1 VTWVTPTV
9 VAETKMVGKSGSTI
23 VLAKQPVHLGA
34 DVLSACVAP
43 LTAYLQQYSTVQ
55 QYSTADVAV
64 TVVVGDALAAA
75 AAAAAAEIAVVEDV
89 LAAAGGE

>member
-9 VAETKMVGKSGSTI
+9 AAETKMVGKSGSTI
-23 VLAKQPVHLGA
+23 VLAKQPVRLGA
-34 DVLSACVAP
+34 AVLSAYVAP

-55 QYSTADVAV
+55 QYSTAAVAV
-64 TVVVGDALAAA
+64 TVVVGYALAA
-75 AAAAAAEIAVVEDV
+75 AAAAAAEIAVVGDV

>member
-1 VTWVTPTV
+1 
-9 VAETKMVGKSGSTI
+9 MVGKSGSTI
-23 VLAKQPVHLGA
+23 VLAKQPVRLGA
-34 DVLSACVAP
+34 AVLSAYVAP

-55 QYSTADVAV
+55 QYSTAAVAV

-75 AAAAAAEIAVVEDV
+75 AAAAAAAEIAVVGDV